1 MAIGYR
7 RVGKVSPA
15 VAWGV
20 VLLVWLAGLGL
31 RVGLTVLSA
40 GGARMSPLKRALIAV
55 GVVAVLAAIVVA
67 SIRSRAAEGTKVYTE
82 PVGRRD
88 MVARVKASGEID
100 PRVKVKISAHVIG
113 RIEKLFVKE
122 GDRIEAGQ
130 PFLELE
136 QTGFVAARDQ
146 SAALL
151 QSAETAVRQAEV
163 DLADARR
170 QERRAVEL
178 SAEGIVTQEQLD
190 AVHLRATSAELNLD
204 RARDG
209 VRQAR
214 AALDKARDDL
224 AKTTIFA
231 PLAGRVIEL
240 NAEEGEVVV
249 SGTMNNP
256 ASVIGTI
263 ADLSEL
269 LAVVDVDE
277 TEIVDVALGQEATVD
292 VDAVPGT
299 TYHGQ
304 VVEVGSSGYDKPRQP
319 DVTYFR
325 VKVLIADA
333 DDGLRPGMSARVAI
347 RTAGHDG
354 RAGGAHPG
362 GGRAAGRRRRRE
374 VRRRRVRDRRRP
386 PALPAKAQEP
396 EKVVFLVAAG
406 KAKRQ
411 AVTTGIADTTHV
423 EITSGLAGGEE
434 VVTGPYR
441 SLRDLKD
448 GEAVRVTTP
457 EAAEKEKGGKGGD
470 AKDGKDDKDENGT
483 MSLIELADVT
493 KVYDMGDVQVHA
505 LNGVDLAIEQG
516 EYVAIMGVVG
526 QRQVDPDEPGRLPRH
541 PDGRHLHPQRR
552 RGPGPRRLRP
562 RRHPQPG
569 DRLRLP
575 DLQPARPHRRPAQ
588 RRAAPGLRRRRPPRA
603 PPAGAGGARPGRPR
617 ATASAT
623 SPTSC
628 PAASGSGSPSPARWS
643 TARRSCSP
651 TSPPAT
657 STRRPPTRSWRCS
670 TSCTPAATP

>member
-1 MAIGYR
+1 
-7 RVGKVSPA
+7 
-15 VAWGV
+15 
-20 VLLVWLAGLGL
+20 
-31 RVGLTVLSA
+31 
-40 GGARMSPLKRALIAV
+40 MSPLKRWLIAV
-55 GVVAVLAAIVVA
+55 GVVAVLGVIVFA

-178 SAEGIVTQEQLD
+178 SAEGIITQEQLD
-190 AVHLRATSAELNLD
+190 AAHLRATSAELNLD

-304 VVEVGSSGYDKPRQP
+304 VVEVGSSGYAKPRQP

-354 RAGGAHPG
+354 VLAVPIQSVV
-362 GGRAAGRRRRRE
+362 E
-374 VRRRRVRDRRRP
+374 RP
-386 PALPAKAQEP
+386 PAGAAEKATAGAPSAAGEKATAAATPAGDKEP
-396 EKVVFLVAAG
+396 EKVVFVVAAG
-406 KAKRQ
+406 KAKRL
-411 AVTTGIADTTHV
+411 AVATGIADTTHV

-457 EAAEKEKGGKGGD
+457 EAGEKEKGGKGGD
-470 AKDGKDDKDENGT
+470 SKGAKDDKD
-483 MSLIELADVT
+483 
-493 KVYDMGDVQVHA
+493 
-505 LNGVDLAIEQG
+505 
-516 EYVAIMGVVG
+516 
-526 QRQVDPDEPGRLPRH
+526 
-541 PDGRHLHPQRR
+541 DGK
-552 RGPGPRRLRP
+552 
-562 RRHPQPG
+562 
-569 DRLRLP
+569 
-575 DLQPARPHRRPAQ
+575 
-588 RRAAPGLRRRRPPRA
+588 
-603 PPAGAGGARPGRPR
+603 
-617 ATASAT
+617 
-623 SPTSC
+623 
-628 PAASGSGSPSPARWS
+628 
-643 TARRSCSP
+643 
-651 TSPPAT
+651 
-657 STRRPPTRSWRCS
+657 
-670 TSCTPAATP
+670 

>member
-1 MAIGYR
+1 
-7 RVGKVSPA
+7 
-15 VAWGV
+15 
-20 VLLVWLAGLGL
+20 
-31 RVGLTVLSA
+31 
-40 GGARMSPLKRALIAV
+40 MSPLKRWLIAV
-55 GVVAVLAAIVVA
+55 GVVAVLGVIVYA

-136 QTGFVAARDQ
+136 RTGFVAARDQ

-151 QSAETAVRQAEV
+151 QSAETAVRQADV
-163 DLADARR
+163 HLADARR

-178 SAEGIVTQEQLD
+178 SAQGIVTQEQLD
-190 AVHLRATSAELNLD
+190 AAHLRATSAELDLD

-209 VRQAR
+209 VHQAR

-304 VVEVGSSGYDKPRQP
+304 VVEVGSSGYAKPRQP

-354 RAGGAHPG
+354 VLAVPIQSVV
-362 GGRAAGRRRRRE
+362 E
-374 VRRRRVRDRRRP
+374 RP
-386 PALPAKAQEP
+386 PAGAAEKATAGAPAAATPAGDKEP
-396 EKVVFLVAAG
+396 EKVVFVVAAG
-406 KAKRQ
+406 KAKRL
-411 AVTTGIADTTHV
+411 AVATGIADTTHV

-457 EAAEKEKGGKGGD
+457 EAGEKEKGGKGAD
-470 AKDGKDDKDENGT
+470 AKDEKDER
-483 MSLIELADVT
+483 
-493 KVYDMGDVQVHA
+493 K
-505 LNGVDLAIEQG
+505 
-516 EYVAIMGVVG
+516 
-526 QRQVDPDEPGRLPRH
+526 
-541 PDGRHLHPQRR
+541 
-552 RGPGPRRLRP
+552 
-562 RRHPQPG
+562 
-569 DRLRLP
+569 
-575 DLQPARPHRRPAQ
+575 
-588 RRAAPGLRRRRPPRA
+588 
-603 PPAGAGGARPGRPR
+603 
-617 ATASAT
+617 
-623 SPTSC
+623 
-628 PAASGSGSPSPARWS
+628 
-643 TARRSCSP
+643 
-651 TSPPAT
+651 
-657 STRRPPTRSWRCS
+657 
-670 TSCTPAATP
+670 

>member
-1 MAIGYR
+1 
-7 RVGKVSPA
+7 
-15 VAWGV
+15 
-20 VLLVWLAGLGL
+20 
-31 RVGLTVLSA
+31 
-40 GGARMSPLKRALIAV
+40 MSPLKRWLIAV
-55 GVVAVLAAIVVA
+55 GVVAVLGVIVFA

-82 PVGRRD
+82 AVGRRD

-100 PRVKVKISAHVIG
+100 PRVKVKISAHVVG

-136 QTGFVAARDQ
+136 RTGFVAARDQ

-151 QSAETAVRQAEV
+151 QSAETAVRQADV
-163 DLADARR
+163 HLADARR

-178 SAEGIVTQEQLD
+178 SAQGIVTQEQLD
-190 AVHLRATSAELNLD
+190 AAHLRATSAELDLD

-209 VRQAR
+209 VHQAR

-292 VDAVPGT
+292 VDAVPET

-304 VVEVGSSGYDKPRQP
+304 VVEVGSSGYAKPRQP

-354 RAGGAHPG
+354 VLAVPIQSVV
-362 GGRAAGRRRRRE
+362 E
-374 VRRRRVRDRRRP
+374 RP
-386 PALPAKAQEP
+386 PAGAAEKPAAGAPAATPAPAAKNQEP
-396 EKVVFLVAAG
+396 EKVVFLVTAG

-411 AVTTGIADTTHV
+411 AVATGIADTTHV

-434 VVTGPYR
+434 VVIGPYR

-457 EAAEKEKGGKGGD
+457 EAAEKETGGKA
-470 AKDGKDDKDENGT
+470 AKDDQDDKDK
-483 MSLIELADVT
+483 S
-493 KVYDMGDVQVHA
+493 
-505 LNGVDLAIEQG
+505 
-516 EYVAIMGVVG
+516 
-526 QRQVDPDEPGRLPRH
+526 R
-541 PDGRHLHPQRR
+541 
-552 RGPGPRRLRP
+552 
-562 RRHPQPG
+562 
-569 DRLRLP
+569 
-575 DLQPARPHRRPAQ
+575 
-588 RRAAPGLRRRRPPRA
+588 
-603 PPAGAGGARPGRPR
+603 
-617 ATASAT
+617 
-623 SPTSC
+623 
-628 PAASGSGSPSPARWS
+628 
-643 TARRSCSP
+643 
-651 TSPPAT
+651 
-657 STRRPPTRSWRCS
+657 
-670 TSCTPAATP
+670 